1 MREHAIFSFQ
11 TIQPVRS
18 TDSGSSSLTN
28 TKSSFS
34 EHAYVMAKLTCADVQ
49 NSFKHQLLKG
59 SFKNSFND
67 SHLNITEDKCICGFI
82 FSPLMI

>member
-49 NSFKHQLLKG
+49 NLFQKSIVKREF
-59 SFKNSFND
+59 
-67 SHLNITEDKCICGFI
+67 
-82 FSPLMI
+82 